1 MNQNDVKG
9 RHVKVVYDD
18 GRWLKGRIEIDGR
31 IIPEGM
37 TRPIPCLSWN
47 GDSWVPAKGVMDVQ
61 DIWDEHDWKPIACTD
76 AVPGDGAL
84 IGSEVYIITE
94 VPEDRGMWVVMPL
107 DGEYMPVLH
116 VNMHKL
122 YTIDLPMVSEFLRPV
137 TKGKEN
143 GR

>member
-18 GRWLKGRIEIDGR
+18 GRWLKGRVEIDGR
-31 IIPEGM
+31 IIPDGM
-37 TRPIPCLSWN
+37 TRPIPCLLWN
-47 GDSWVPAKGVMDVQ
+47 GDSWEPFKGIMDVQ
-61 DIWDEHDWKPIACTD
+61 DIWDEHDWKPISCTD

-84 IGSEVYIITE
+84 IGSEVYVITE
-94 VPEDRGMWVVMPL
+94 VPEDHEMLVVGSQ
-107 DGEYMPVLH
+107 DGEH
-116 VNMHKL
+116 MHSL
-122 YTIDLPMVSEFLRPV
+122 YTVALPMVSEFLRPV